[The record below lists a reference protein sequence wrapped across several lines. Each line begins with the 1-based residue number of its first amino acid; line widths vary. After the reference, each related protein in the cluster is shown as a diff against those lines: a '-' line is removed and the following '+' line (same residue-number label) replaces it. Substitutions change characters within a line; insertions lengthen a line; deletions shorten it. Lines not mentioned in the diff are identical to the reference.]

1 MASPANAA
9 DARHVTDAP
18 LGASNGTTVPNDEV
32 RSTTKPF
39 RSESARM
46 RAGAAPP
53 REP

>member
-18 LGASNGTTVPNDEV
+18 LGASNGTTVADDEV
-32 RSTTKPF
+32 RSTTTPF
-39 RSESARM
+39 RSERARM